1 MRLIRVLPFVLVSLS
16 LAACSQN
23 DGPNIANANGSP
35 AKSNI
40 YSLFDPNAG
49 TVPFPFDGLFVNSSG
64 NLTGTLNIPNAQNAP
79 FVANANLQ
87 DGYSTTASIFTDFL
101 GFVDFNTT
109 GPDPTTHLPGLLI
122 LDSSTGTP
130 LVEGTD
136 YKLQPSTA
144 IDDSTGGTGLPINQ
158 TRTRILIEPL
168 KPLKASTTYIVAL
181 TIALKSKDGV
191 PVAASDAFIVV
202 RSATPVT
209 GASSG
214 TQDTDPTNPEYAYL
228 QTLTPAQKGTLEAL
242 RSQLIRPVVVGLEN
256 GAHIPEQ
263 AIALAWS
270 FTTESTTKTL
280 QAVND
285 AAVASQM
292 TVANTGKTTQ
302 DFLAA
307 VPPVADVYVGT
318 VKLPYY
324 LADSGG
330 NVHSTAPLSTYWK
343 ADQTQPDL
351 NAKFLGKVPCA
362 AFSSAFVPT
371 APSGVT
377 QDQIKSTTACFPVP
391 VKQSDETVPVL
402 ATVPNANSGKT
413 MPANGWPVVIFQHGI
428 TGNRS
433 QMLAIAP
440 ALAAAGMVTVAM
452 DLPLHGIVD
461 KTSPLYD
468 NQLLASAAPSLMTGE
483 RTFDLDLENNSTSAP
498 GPYGAIDPSG
508 TWFINLP
515 SLITSRDNLRE
526 AAADLISLSKTLGS
540 AGAVFLNAPGGF
552 KIDPTR
558 IYYVGHSLGGI
569 VGGTLLGVNSDI
581 KAATLANPGGGIAK
595 LLDASVSFG
604 PIIAAGLRSN
614 GVIEGTDTYE
624 TFLRFAQTLVDSGDP
639 INYASTVLAKH
650 PLLLLEVCGD
660 TVVPN
665 AALAPGGSITQT
677 NGCTTPLAEDKLT
690 ISSFLAGTDP
700 LIAAL
705 GLTPATPGA
714 ALTVPIAQLAPITGA
729 NLGVAVR
736 FNDGNHGSILNP
748 AGSATNA
755 AVTCEMQRETASFLA
770 TGGTALPIGGTC
782 P

>member
-1 MRLIRVLPFVLVSLS
+1 MRLIRVIPFVFASLI

-23 DGPNIANANGSP
+23 DGPNLTSADGSP
-35 AKSNI
+35 AKNNI

-49 TVPFPFDGLFVNSSG
+49 TVPFPFDGLFVNPAG
-64 NLTGTLNIPNAQNAP
+64 QLTGTLNIPNAQNAP
-79 FVANANLQ
+79 FVNDANKQ

-109 GPDPTTHLPGLLI
+109 GPDPTTHLPGLLVI
-122 LDSSTGTP
+122 DSSTGAP
-130 LVEGTD
+130 LAEGTD
-136 YKLQPSTA
+136 YKLQTSTA
-144 IDDSTGGTGLPINQ
+144 IDDSTGGTGLPISQ

-168 KPLKASTTYIVAL
+168 KPLKPSTTYIVAL
-181 TIALKSKDGV
+181 TTALKSKDGV
-191 PVAASDAFIVV
+191 PVAASDAFKVV

-214 TQDTDPTNPEYAYL
+214 TQDTDPSNPEFAYL

-242 RSQLIRPVVVGLEN
+242 RSQLIRPVVAGLETN
-256 GAHIPEQ
+256 AHIPEA

-292 TVANTGKTTQ
+292 TVANTGQNTKA
-302 DFLAA
+302 FNAA
-307 VPPVADVYVGT
+307 LPPVADVYVGT
-318 VKLPYY
+318 MKLPYY

-330 NVHSTAPLSTYWK
+330 NTHSTAPLSSFWK
-343 ADQTQPDL
+343 ADLSKPDV
-351 NAKFLGKVPCA
+351 NAKFLGKVPCP

-371 APSGVT
+371 APAGVA
-377 QDQIKSTTACFPVP
+377 QDKIVSTTACFPVP

-402 ATVPNANSGKT
+402 ATVPNAASGQT
-413 MPANGWPVVIFQHGI
+413 MPAAGWPVVIFQHGI

-498 GPYGAIDPSG
+498 GPDGVIDPSG

-526 AAADLISLSKTLGS
+526 AAADLISLTKTLGS
-540 AGAVFLNAPGGF
+540 SGTVFLNAPAGF
-552 KIDPTR
+552 KLDPTK

-581 KAATLANPGGGIAK
+581 KAAALANPGGGIAK

-604 PIIAAGLRSN
+604 PVIAAGLRGN

-624 TFLRFAQTLVDSGDP
+624 TFLRFAQTLVDAGDP
-639 INYASTVLAKH
+639 INYANSVTSKH

-665 AALAPGGSITQT
+665 AALAPGGSIPQT
-677 NGCTTPLAEDKLT
+677 NGCTTPLLEDTVT

-700 LIAAL
+700 LITAL
-705 GLTPATPGA
+705 GLTA
-714 ALTVPIAQLAPITGA
+714 AGPLTVPIAQQTPITGA
-729 NLGVAVR
+729 SLGVAMR

-755 AVTCEMQRETASFLA
+755 AVTCEMQREVASFLA